1 MKKIFLIGILLISLI
16 PSSISFA
23 NESTKTITV
32 IVTEK
37 VPGADCKEKK
47 SSTGNNTTW
56 SSSIQTRKYECT
68 VKKWFTSFQLIMAE
82 IIRWFVFIVMLVWV
96 LAIVWLGIAWTWAGG
111 DDAKTKTNLKKWAIN
126 IAIGLAILFFF
137 RYILTLI
144 APWIYQ

>member
-1 MKKIFLIGILLISLI
+1 MKKTIFILLVFIAWLCSCN
-16 PSSISFA
+16 SVF
-23 NESTKTITV
+23 STETTRKEKTV

-37 VPGADCKEKK
+37 VPWVKCEEYKDGSNK
-47 SSTGNNTTW
+47 TGSWVQN
-56 SSSIQTRKYECT
+56 RKYECT
-68 VKKWFTSFQLIMAE
+68 VGEGFTAFQWIMAE
-82 IIRWFVFIVMLVWV
+82 IIRWFVFVVMLIWV
-96 LAIVWLGIAWTWAGG
+96 LAIVGLGIAWTWAGG